1 MLIFR
6 NGRSSE
12 DDYSGRP
19 INQLPSQPSLQ
30 RARHSEEVI
39 ALRRSLA
46 GPDKHRGIVRI
57 HILSGFPNGFLALI
71 DTYDTCSGLHAF
83 YNAYVLLWFSPV
95 GIRLDSGDLAWLSLE
110 CRAAFE
116 QFAKEHDV
124 PSFAA
129 MKIVASNDI
138 NESILVSLEDQGHS
152 IDAFGIGT
160 NLVTC
165 QAQPALGMVYK
176 LVEIDGKPRIKLSN
190 DLSKITI
197 PGRKKL
203 YRLIGKKGVPLIDVM
218 LKSDESP
225 PEPGRKMLCCHP
237 FDAGKRVYVTPAA
250 MLPLVFCWRGGREKN
265 ESEETKLSPTP
276 SLPSLEQLRDFSR
289 DQLQMMRPDHLRAV
303 NPTPY
308 KVALSASLHSFFHD
322 LWVKEQPIAELE

>member
-1 MLIFR
+1 MCAFI
-6 NGRSSE
+6 S
-12 DDYSGRP
+12 YA
-19 INQLPSQPSLQ
+19 Q
-30 RARHSEEVI
+30 A
-39 ALRRSLA
+39 
-46 GPDKHRGIVRI
+46 
-57 HILSGFPNGFLALI
+57 FPNGFLALI
-71 DTYDTCSGLHAF
+71 DTYDTLHSGLRNF
-83 YNAYVLLWFSPV
+83 LLVAYVLHKFGYSPV

-225 PEPGRKMLCCHP
+225 PEPGERCCAVIPLML
-237 FDAGKRVYVTPAA
+237 GK
-250 MLPLVFCWRGGREKN
+250 
-265 ESEETKLSPTP
+265 EST
-276 SLPSLEQLRDFSR
+276 
-289 DQLQMMRPDHLRAV
+289 
-303 NPTPY
+303 
-308 KVALSASLHSFFHD
+308 
-322 LWVKEQPIAELE
+322 